1 MTVSET
7 TRPNS
12 ITITKSVISSG
23 NEELDNKLGGG
34 LPVNSLILI
43 EGGSGS
49 GKSVLSQQIIW
60 GSLQDGFTATVFTTE
75 NTVKSLVKQM
85 QSIDLDVLDH
95 LLLGALRIYPI
106 ELSSLGDQAPSAL
119 LQAMQQE
126 KSQNVVVIDSFTSAI
141 IHSTNDQNTMR
152 FFEGCK
158 RLSAEGVT
166 VIIVLHSDAIDSEFI
181 NPIRSM
187 CDAHLQL
194 RSEQD
199 GQRLVKLLQVAKIR
213 GAGSSTGAIVGFEVE
228 PGWGMRVIP
237 ISKARG

>member
-1 MTVSET
+1 MSESDDQ
-7 TRPNS
+7 PKIKN
-12 ITITKSVISSG
+12 KSVISSG
-23 NEELDNKLGGG
+23 NEELDGKLGGG
-34 LPVNSLILI
+34 LPINSVNLI

-49 GKSVLSQQIIW
+49 GKSVLAQQITW
-60 GSLQDGFTATVFTTE
+60 GSLQDGFSAAVFTTE

-106 ELSSLGDQAPSAL
+106 ELGALGDQAPNLL
-119 LQAMQQE
+119 LQAMHKE
-126 KSQNVVVIDSFTSAI
+126 KSRDVIVVDSFTSAI
-141 IHSTNDQNTMR
+141 IHSTDEKNTIR

-158 RLSAEGVT
+158 RLTSEGVT
-166 VIIVLHSDAIDSEFI
+166 IIIVLHSDAMDSEFI

-199 GQRLVKLLQVAKIR
+199 GQRLVKLLQVVKIR
-213 GAGSSTGAIVGFEVE
+213 GAASSTGAIVGFEVE

>member
-12 ITITKSVISSG
+12 LTQSVISSG

>member
-1 MTVSET
+1 MTASDT
-7 TRPNS
+7 TPKVK
-12 ITITKSVISSG
+12 KSVISSG
-23 NEELDNKLGGG
+23 NEELDSKMGGG
-34 LPVNSLILI
+34 LPVNSLVLI

-49 GKSVLSQQIIW
+49 GKSVLSQQIVW
-60 GSLQDGFTATVFTTE
+60 GSLQDGFSAAVFTSE

-95 LLLGALRIYPI
+95 LLLGVLRIYPI
-106 ELSSLGDQAPSAL
+106 ELSSLGDLAPTAL
-119 LQAMQQE
+119 LQAMQHE
-126 KSQNVVVIDSFTSAI
+126 KSRDVIVIDSFTSAI
-141 IHSTNDQNTMR
+141 IRSTNNKHTMR

-166 VIIVLHSDAIDSEFI
+166 VIIVLHSDAIDPEHI
-181 NPIRSM
+181 NSIRSM

-213 GAGSSTGAIVGFEVE
+213 GAASSTGAIVGFEVE